1 MWFEG
6 NLSILYDINNKSE
19 GKISIPIIFCLEI
32 PISILREP
40 RILYDMFVW
49 SKIDLCCAYCTF
61 LEDSLLSADKIRT
74 RICSFLSFF
83 SFSMRK

>member
-40 RILYDMFVW
+40 SILYDMFV
-49 SKIDLCCAYCTF
+49 LA
-61 LEDSLLSADKIRT
+61 
-74 RICSFLSFF
+74 
-83 SFSMRK
+83 